1 MSASK
6 AKNVLG
12 EPLQNC
18 SLDPVTGWHR
28 NGCCETGEG
37 DMGVHTVCVRVTDA
51 FLHFSRAAGNDLST
65 PRPEYGFP
73 GLVAGNQ
80 WCLCATRWQEAFE
93 AGVAPPVVLEATH
106 MATLEWV
113 NLSDLQAHA
122 AE

>member
-6 AKNVLG
+6 AKNILG
-12 EPLQNC
+12 GPLQDC
-18 SLDPVTGWHR
+18 SHDPVTGWHR

-37 DMGVHTVCVRVTDA
+37 DMGVHTICVRVTEA
-51 FLHFSRAAGNDLST
+51 FLHFSRAAGNDLLT

-73 GLVAGNQ
+73 GLVAGDQ

-93 AGVAPPVVLEATH
+93 AGVAPPVVLAATH
-106 MATLEWV
+106 MATLEWA

-122 AE
+122 AQ